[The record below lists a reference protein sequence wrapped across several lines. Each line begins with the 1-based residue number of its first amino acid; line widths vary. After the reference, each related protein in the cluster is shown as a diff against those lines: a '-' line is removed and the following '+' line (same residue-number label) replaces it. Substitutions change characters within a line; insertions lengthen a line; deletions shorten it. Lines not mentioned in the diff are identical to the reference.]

1 MARSPKNM
9 ALMTIFL
16 TSWTASPKRYKTQD
30 STNSNKMLNRSAVKN
45 PKNSKLKKKKKKK
58 KKDTVNS

>member
-16 TSWTASPKRYKTQD
+16 TSWTASPKRYKTQE
-30 STNSNKMLNRSAVKN
+30 STNSNKMLNRSAVSK
-45 PKNSKLKKKKKKK
+45 PQNSKLKKKKKK
-58 KKDTVNS
+58 DRVNS